1 MTIPPAIKQYID
13 QAISDLKSDTDIL
26 VKTSAQSVEAA
37 LSQGMRKIVNSRIDA
52 LRNELMQSI
61 AEVSQQAS
69 IKTGNAQLIAP
80 QVAGIIEASIA
91 SSVSAIASSKADA
104 LRQELDEKIAV
115 ISDSIAKS
123 EVAFDRSLQAVADLN
138 AKLTHYMAKD
148 RYELTRAQVSRI
160 MKEQK
165 KKNV

>member
-52 LRNELMQSI
+52 LRTELMQSI